1 MSLLFEF
8 VQFEFTHAIGPPVG
22 RYLVERDGAAEY
34 ERSAFAPGRR
44 GRIVTGE
51 TRGVG
56 VADVL
61 VIGVTAVPPLR
72 PRLRRKSR
80 DVEPGAAPDLVPLS
94 LATFVRGTDPLDDDG
109 EAERRFEA
117 MRGSEE
123 EQQDWVD
130 DGLEVLNRAI
140 RAYRAGAHDP
150 YVLEVARRDA
160 RRVRIGYGTT
170 DEVQEGDWR
179 AALELAP
186 AIGVRSTRVE
196 RLRPSEAVANV
207 LAGRGRV
214 LEAEDVILR
223 ALVDLDHGRT
233 RAAAQQVHAAMRLFA
248 DELGAQAPAQNRRP
262 DLATLAGTA
271 EKLAAAAARGPLEDF
286 AVEELL
292 QVIDGMDDLV
302 DAWRYEAAEY

>member
-1 MSLLFEF
+1 VSPLFEF

-22 RYLVERDGAAEY
+22 RYLVEPDGTAAY
-34 ERSAFAPGRR
+34 DPGPARR
-44 GRIVTGE
+44 HIVTGE

-61 VIGVTAVPPLR
+61 VIGVTSAAPLR
-72 PRLRRKSR
+72 PRLRRRSR
-80 DVEPGAAPDLVPLS
+80 DVESAAPPDAVPLS
-94 LATFVRGTDPLDDDG
+94 LVTYVKGTDPIADDG
-109 EAERRFEA
+109 EAQLRFEE
-117 MRGSEE
+117 MRSSEE
-123 EQQDWVD
+123 DQQDWVH
-130 DGLEVLNRAI
+130 DGLVILNRAI

-170 DEVQEGDWR
+170 EEVQEGGWR

-186 AIGVRSTRVE
+186 PIGVRSTRVE

-233 RAAAQQVHAAMRLFA
+233 RAAAQQVRAAMHLFV
-248 DELGAQAPAQNRRP
+248 DELGAQAPTHNSRP
-262 DLATLAGTA
+262 DLDALAGEA
-271 EKLAAAAARGPLEDF
+271 EQLAATALHGPLDDR
-286 AVEELL
+286 AVEALL

>member
-1 MSLLFEF
+1 MILLFEF

-34 ERSAFAPGRR
+34 ELSALVPGRR

-61 VIGVTAVPPLR
+61 VIGVTSAPPLR
-72 PRLRRKSR
+72 PRLRRRSR
-80 DVEPGAAPDLVPLS
+80 DAESAAPPDAVPLS

-109 EAERRFEA
+109 EAQRRFEA
-117 MRGSEE
+117 MRSSEE
-123 EQQDWVD
+123 DQQGWID

-150 YVLEVARRDA
+150 YVIEVARRDA

-170 DEVQEGDWR
+170 EEVQEGGWR

-186 AIGVRSTRVE
+186 PIGVRSTHVE

-207 LAGRGRV
+207 LSGRGHV

-233 RAAAQQVHAAMRLFA
+233 RAAAQQVLGAMNLFVG
-248 DELGAQAPAQNRRP
+248 ELGAQTPTQSSRP
-262 DLATLAGTA
+262 DLATLAGRA
-271 EKLAAAAARGPLEDF
+271 EKLAAAAAHGPLDDV

>member
-1 MSLLFEF
+1 VSPLFEF

-22 RYLVERDGAAEY
+22 RYLVERDGAAQYEPSMPAY
-34 ERSAFAPGRR
+34 ERRR
-44 GRIVTGE
+44 RVVTGE
-51 TRGVG
+51 TRGIG

-61 VIGVTAVPPLR
+61 VVGVTSAPALL
-72 PRLRRKSR
+72 PRLRRRSR
-80 DVEPGAAPDLVPLS
+80 DVDSAAPPNEVPLA
-94 LATFVRGTDPLDDDG
+94 LVTFVRATVPLDDDG
-109 EAERRFEA
+109 EVQRRFEA
-117 MRGSEE
+117 MRSSED

-170 DEVQEGDWR
+170 EEVQEGEWR

-186 AIGVRSTRVE
+186 PIGVRSTRVE

-233 RAAAQQVHAAMRLFA
+233 RAAAQQVRAAMNLFA
-248 DELGAQAPAQNRRP
+248 DELGAQTATQNSRP
-262 DLATLAGTA
+262 DLATLAATA
-271 EKLAAAAARGPLEDF
+271 EKLAAAAAHGPLDDV

-292 QVIDGMDDLV
+292 QVIDGMDELV

>member
-1 MSLLFEF
+1 VSLLFEF

-22 RYLVERDGAAEY
+22 RYLVERDGAAAHEPMPY
-34 ERSAFAPGRR
+34 RR

-61 VIGVTAVPPLR
+61 VVGVASAPAR
-72 PRLRRKSR
+72 RHLRRRGR
-80 DVEPGAAPDLVPLS
+80 DVYSAAPPAEVPLS
-94 LATFVRGTDPLDDDG
+94 VVTFVRGTAPLDDDL
-109 EAERRFEA
+109 EAQRRYDA
-117 MRGSEE
+117 MRSSEE
-123 EQQDWVD
+123 DQQDWVD

-170 DEVQEGDWR
+170 EDVQEGGWL
-179 AALELAP
+179 AALELP
-186 AIGVRSTRVE
+186 PPIGVRSSRVE

-207 LAGRGRV
+207 LSGRGRV

-233 RAAAQQVHAAMRLFA
+233 RAAAHQVHAAMSLFA
-248 DELGAQAPAQNRRP
+248 DELGAQAPTGRRRP
-262 DLATLAGTA
+262 DLATLAGKA
-271 EKLAAAAARGPLEDF
+271 EELAAAASRRQLDGAEVQALEQ
-286 AVEELL
+286 L
-292 QVIDGMDDLV
+292 IDAMDELV
-302 DAWRYEAAEY
+302 DAWRYEAGEL

>member
-22 RYLVERDGAAEY
+22 RYLVEPEGAAY
-34 ERSAFAPGRR
+34 ESDFEPMRR

-51 TRGVG
+51 TKGVG

-61 VIGVTAVPPLR
+61 VIGVTSAPPLR
-72 PRLRRKSR
+72 PRLRRRSR
-80 DVEPGAAPDLVPLS
+80 EVESAALPDAVPLS

-109 EAERRFEA
+109 EAPRRFEA
-117 MRGSEE
+117 MRASED
-123 EQQDWVD
+123 EQQDWVQ

-170 DEVQEGDWR
+170 EEVQEGEWR

-186 AIGVRSTRVE
+186 AMGTRSTRVE

-233 RAAAQQVHAAMRLFA
+233 RAAALQVHAAMILFD
-248 DELGAQAPAQNRRP
+248 DELAGQTPTGTRRP
-262 DLATLAGTA
+262 DLATLAGRA
-271 EKLAAAAARGPLEDF
+271 ERLTEAAGRGPLDGA
-286 AVEELL
+286 AVEDLL
-292 QVIDGMDDLV
+292 QVIDGMDELV
-302 DAWRYEAAEY
+302 DAWRYDAAEY

>member
-1 MSLLFEF
+1 VSLFFEF

-22 RYLVERDGAAEY
+22 RYLVEPDGAAEHEPSEPVP
-34 ERSAFAPGRR
+34 ERH

-61 VIGVTAVPPLR
+61 VVGVTDAPVRL
-72 PRLRRKSR
+72 PRLRRKGR
-80 DVEPGAAPDLVPLS
+80 DVESAAPPNEVRLS
-94 LATFVRGTDPLDDDG
+94 LVTFVKGTAPLDDDR
-109 EAERRFEA
+109 EAQRRFEA
-117 MRGSEE
+117 MRSSEE
-123 EQQDWVD
+123 DQQDWVD

-170 DEVQEGDWR
+170 EEVQDGGWR

-186 AIGVRSTRVE
+186 PIGVRSTRVE

-207 LAGRGRV
+207 LSGRGRV

-233 RAAAQQVHAAMRLFA
+233 RAAAHQVRAAMNLFA
-248 DELGAQAPAQNRRP
+248 DELGAQTPTGNGRP
-262 DLATLAGTA
+262 DLATLAGKA
-271 EKLAAAAARGPLEDF
+271 EELAAAASHGPLVD
-286 AVEELL
+286 ADVVELEQL
-292 QVIDGMDDLV
+292 IDAMDDLV
-302 DAWRYEAAEY
+302 DAWRYEAVEQ

>member
-22 RYLVERDGAAEY
+22 RYLVEPEGAAY
-34 ERSAFAPGRR
+34 ESEFEPMR
-44 GRIVTGE
+44 GRTVTGE

-61 VIGVTAVPPLR
+61 VIGVTSAPPLR
-72 PRLRRKSR
+72 PRLRRRSR
-80 DVEPGAAPDLVPLS
+80 DVEPAVAPDLVPLS
-94 LATFVRGTDPLDDDG
+94 VATFVRGTDPLDDDG
-109 EAERRFEA
+109 EAPRRFEA
-117 MRGSEE
+117 MRASEE

-170 DEVQEGDWR
+170 EEVQEGEWR

-186 AIGVRSTRVE
+186 AIGARATRVE

-233 RAAAQQVHAAMRLFA
+233 RAAAQQVRAAMVLFA
-248 DELGAQAPAQNRRP
+248 DELGAQTPTGSRHP

-271 EKLAAAAARGPLEDF
+271 EKLAATAAHRALDGN

-292 QVIDGMDDLV
+292 QVIDEMDGLV

>member
-1 MSLLFEF
+1 VSPLFQF

-22 RYLVERDGAAEY
+22 RYLVEPDGAAPY
-34 ERSAFAPGRR
+34 DPGPERRR
-44 GRIVTGE
+44 HIVTGE

-61 VIGVTAVPPLR
+61 VIGVTSAPPLR
-72 PRLRRKSR
+72 PRLRRRSR
-80 DVEPGAAPDLVPLS
+80 EAESAAPPDAVPLS

-109 EAERRFEA
+109 EAQRRFEA
-117 MRGSEE
+117 MRFSEE

-130 DGLEVLNRAI
+130 AGLEVLNRAI
-140 RAYRAGAHDP
+140 RAFRAGAHDP

-170 DEVQEGDWR
+170 DEVQEGGWR

-186 AIGVRSTRVE
+186 PIGTRSTRVE

-233 RAAAQQVHAAMRLFA
+233 RAAAQQVRAAMILFA
-248 DELGAQAPAQNRRP
+248 DELGAQTPTQSSRP
-262 DLATLAGTA
+262 DLAALAGTA
-271 EKLAAAAARGPLEDF
+271 ERLAAEAAHGPLDGF
-286 AVEELL
+286 GVEELL